1 MGNRKRNIEESPS
14 GDGGLTLTVSL
25 FLILLVFF
33 ILLCSIAIIDQARV
47 RLAIG
52 SLVGSF
58 GSFHAGMSPLGGK
71 KSMMPPSAPIT
82 EENPDLGSL
91 TRELESVTQGEV
103 KIERVEDKVVVTIP
117 EALLFEQ
124 DRPSLK
130 ESSRPLLQALA
141 NQVKTGKYPVDIIG
155 HTDNRP
161 AGGKGF
167 RSNWELSG
175 LMALTVLAHFEQ
187 QGGIAAERLTAYG
200 SGAERPLRPNDTRAS
215 RAENRRI
222 QIVLHSGMQRAVHRV
237 YREKPAGFL
246 DYKRFT
252 FGVF

>member
-1 MGNRKRNIEESPS
+1 MGNRRRNIEEPTG

-82 EENPDLGSL
+82 EENPDLGTL
-91 TRELESVTQGEV
+91 TRELESVTRGEV
-103 KIERVEDKVVVTIP
+103 KIERVEDKVLVTIP

-130 ESSRPLLQALA
+130 DSARPLLQALA
-141 NQVKTGKYPVDIIG
+141 KYAKAGKTSLDIIG

-161 AGGKGF
+161 AEEKGF

-175 LMALTVLAHFEQ
+175 LMALAVLAYFEQ

-200 SGAERPLRPNDTRAS
+200 SGAQRPLRPNDTRAS

-222 QIVLHSGMQRAVHRV
+222 QIVLPSQMQGAVNRL
-237 YREKPAGFL
+237 YKEKPAGFM

-252 FGVF
+252 FEVF

>member
-1 MGNRKRNIEESPS
+1 MGKRRRNIEEPTG
-14 GDGGLTLTVSL
+14 GDGGMTLTVSL

-82 EENPDLGSL
+82 EENPDLRLL
-91 TRELESVTQGEV
+91 TKDLESLGQGAV
-103 KIERVEDKVVVTIP
+103 KIEMRENKHMVTIP
-117 EALLFEQ
+117 EVLLFEA
-124 DRPSLK
+124 DTPTLKASSL
-130 ESSRPLLQALA
+130 PLLQALA
-141 NQVKTGKYPVDIIG
+141 KHVKAGTYPVDIIG
-155 HTDNRP
+155 HTDNRS
-161 AGGKGF
+161 AEEKGY
-167 RSNWELSG
+167 RSTWELSG
-175 LMALTVLAHFEQ
+175 LMALRVLAYFEQ
-187 QGGIAAERLTAYG
+187 QGGIGQERLTAYG
-200 SGAERPLRPNDTRAS
+200 SGSERPLRPNDTRAS

-222 QIVLHSGMQRAVHRV
+222 QIVLHSNLQSAINRI

-252 FGVF
+252 FEVF